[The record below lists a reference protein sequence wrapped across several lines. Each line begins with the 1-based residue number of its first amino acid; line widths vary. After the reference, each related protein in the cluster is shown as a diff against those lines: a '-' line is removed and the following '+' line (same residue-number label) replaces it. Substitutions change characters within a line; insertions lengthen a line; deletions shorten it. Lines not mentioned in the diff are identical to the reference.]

1 MKNGVMVSGE
11 ELAALLLEPNIA
23 DVGDV
28 PCWVAVDARDQLPE
42 RLTSWVRQQPVPVI
56 GVGGEHAAFDVLAPD
71 EGSLASIA
79 AAIETNPVASAV
91 LVQVLRSACTLD
103 IPQALQLESLAY
115 GVLQGGAEHAR
126 WLARQPQRSLAS
138 AEDVVRLE
146 RVGDALQV
154 TLTHPARRNALSTSM
169 RDGLTEAFKLAAV
182 DETIRVVEVRAEG
195 PCFCAGGDLA
205 EFGTTRDTARAHA
218 LRQARMPAQYL
229 ALCAHKCTTY
239 LHGACIGAGIELPA
253 FAHRVVAR
261 SDSTFRLPEVA
272 MGLIPGA
279 GGCVSIPRRIGR
291 QRTAELAITGRTLD
305 AGEAFRI
312 GLVDQIVGAA
322 EQAR

>member
-1 MKNGVMVSGE
+1 MNSGVIVSRE
-11 ELAALLLEPNIA
+11 ALPALLLEPNIA
-23 DVGDV
+23 DRGDA
-28 PCWVAVDARDQLPE
+28 PSWLAVDAREPLPDG
-42 RLTSWVRQQPVPVI
+42 LASWVRRQPVPVI

-71 EGSLASIA
+71 EVSLASIT
-79 AAIETNPVASAV
+79 AAIEANPVASAV
-91 LVQVLRSACTLD
+91 LIQVLRSTCTLD
-103 IPQALQLESLAY
+103 IPEALQLESLAY

-146 RVGDALQV
+146 RLGDALQI
-154 TLTHPARRNALSTSM
+154 TLTHPARRNALGTSM

-182 DETIRVVEVRAEG
+182 DETIGAVEVHAEG

-261 SDSTFRLPEVA
+261 SDTTFRLPEVA

-291 QRTAELAITGRTLD
+291 QRTAELAITGRTLEVP
-305 AGEAFRI
+305 EALEI
-312 GLVDQIVGAA
+312 GLIDEAN
-322 EQAR
+322 